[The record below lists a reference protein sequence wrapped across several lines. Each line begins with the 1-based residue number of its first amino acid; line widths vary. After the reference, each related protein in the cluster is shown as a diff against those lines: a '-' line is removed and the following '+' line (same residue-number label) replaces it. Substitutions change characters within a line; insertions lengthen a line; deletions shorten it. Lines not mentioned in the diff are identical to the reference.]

1 MRRSK
6 TFKFGCFMLLSIF
19 LVIMSA
25 CSSEESSSTDKKAK
39 EDKNDKNL
47 IVALTGEANSLDP
60 HNTTDTA
67 SKQIYSV
74 VAETLVSLNE
84 NGELEPLLAKSWE
97 KSEDG
102 KTWTFQL
109 QEGVEFTDGTPFN
122 AEAVKINFERVTNEE
137 NKLARYPL
145 LGPYLDSITIN
156 GDYEVVFH
164 LNSPVG
170 PFLNILAFPSGN
182 NIISPKTIEEGIEAI
197 KTKPIGTG
205 PYKIKHWSPGSD
217 TIFEANPNY
226 WGGTPP
232 LEQITFKVVPENASR
247 VLMLETGEAD
257 LIADVPPTDIE
268 RLNNSGDTKVKSI
281 EINRTLYVG
290 INNSVA
296 PFDKAEV
303 RQALNYAIDRGALT
317 NDLYE
322 GRVKKSTA
330 IVSSKDEMY
339 SDAGSYPYDVEK
351 AKELLKQ
358 AGVKE
363 GTKVRIVAAGNA
375 VRDHK
380 AGQFVQTSLQLL
392 GFDVEF
398 QVLELN
404 DYLKTLDD
412 PSKYDLFLR
421 GGIAN
426 TNDAYD
432 VLRDSF
438 YSTSKFNY
446 ARYSNPNIDKAIE
459 EGAIEPNVENRKK
472 IYEEAFKEIKE
483 DAPWIFLYED
493 TVHIGMRKN
502 VEDLIVPPTHLW
514 NYTKVH
520 K

>member
-1 MRRSK
+1 MGRNK
-6 TFKFGCFMLLSIF
+6 TFRKVCFLLLA
-19 LVIMSA
+19 LVVVMMSA
-25 CSSEESSSTDKKAK
+25 CSSKESSAP
-39 EDKNDKNL
+39 EGKNKSL
-47 IVALTGEANSLDP
+47 VVALTGEANSLDP

-74 VAETLVSLNE
+74 VAETLVGLDAD
-84 NGELEPLLAKSWE
+84 GQIVPLLAKSWK

-109 QEGVEFTDGTPFN
+109 QEGVKFTDGTPFN

-145 LGPYLDSITIN
+145 LGPYLESITTN

-164 LNSPVG
+164 LNNPVG

-182 NIISPKTIEEGIEAI
+182 NIISPKVISQGIEAI
-197 KTKPIGTG
+197 KKNPIGTG

-217 TIFEANPNY
+217 TIFEANKDY
-226 WGGTPP
+226 WGGKPK
-232 LEQITFKVVPENASR
+232 LDQITFKVVPENASR

-268 RLNNSGDTKVKSI
+268 RLNKGKDTKVESI
-281 EINRTLYVG
+281 EINRTVYVG
-290 INNSVA
+290 INNTVA
-296 PFDKAEV
+296 PFNKPEV
-303 RQALNYAIDRGALT
+303 RQALNYAIDKNALT

-322 GRVKKSTA
+322 GRVK
-330 IVSSKDEMY
+330 VSSAMVSQKDGMY
-339 SDAGSYPYDVEK
+339 SNAGTYHYDLEK
-351 AKELLKQ
+351 AKEMLIN

-363 GTKVRIVAAGNA
+363 GMKVRLVAAGNA

-380 AGQFVQTSLQLL
+380 AGQYVQTSLQQL

-398 QVLELN
+398 QMLELN

-432 VLRDSF
+432 ILKDSF
-438 YSTSKFNY
+438 FSTSKYNY
-446 ARYSNPNIDKAIE
+446 ARYVNPDVDKLIE
-459 EGAIEPNVENRKK
+459 EGSIESNMDNRKK
-472 IYEEAFKEIKE
+472 IYEKAFKQIWS

-502 VEDLIVPPTHLW
+502 VKGLIVPPTHLW
-514 NYTKVH
+514 NFSKVE
-520 K
+520 KE

>member
-1 MRRSK
+1 MRKNKTSK
-6 TFKFGCFMLLSIF
+6 FFWFMLLSVF

-25 CSSEESSSTDKKAK
+25 CSDEKSSSTEKKGK
-39 EDKNDKNL
+39 EEDKIL
-47 IVALTGEANSLDP
+47 TVALTGEANSLDP

-74 VAETLVSLNE
+74 FAETLVSLNE
-84 NGELEPLLAKSWE
+84 KGGIEPLLAKSWE

-102 KTWTFQL
+102 KTWTFKL

-145 LGPYLDSITIN
+145 LGPYLDSITTN

-164 LNSPVG
+164 LKNPVG

-182 NIISPKTIEEGIEAI
+182 NIISPKTIEAGMDAI
-197 KTKPIGTG
+197 KTNPVGTG

-217 TIFEANPNY
+217 TVFEANPKY
-226 WGGTPP
+226 WGGTPK
-232 LEQITFKVVPENASR
+232 LDQIIFKVVPENASR
-247 VLMLETGEAD
+247 VLMLETGEVD
-257 LIADVPPTDIE
+257 IIADVPPTDIE
-268 RLNNSGDTKVKSI
+268 RINKSDDTKVRSI

-296 PFDKAEV
+296 PFDKPEV
-303 RQALNYAIDRGALT
+303 RQALNYAIDRKALT
-317 NDLYE
+317 KDLYE
-322 GRVKKSTA
+322 GRVKESTA
-330 IVSSKDEMY
+330 IVSSKDQMY
-339 SDAGSYPYDVEK
+339 SNAGSYPYDLEK
-351 AKELLKQ
+351 AKELLKK

-363 GTKVRIVAAGNA
+363 GMKVRMVAAGNA

-380 AGQFVQTSLQLL
+380 AGQFVQTSLELL
-392 GFDVEF
+392 GFDVEL

-438 YSTSKFNY
+438 FSTSKYNY
-446 ARYSNPNIDKAIE
+446 ARYVNPNIDQAIE
-459 EGAIEPNVENRKK
+459 GGAIEPSVENRKK
-472 IYEEAFKEIKE
+472 IYDKAFKEIKE

-493 TVHIGMRKN
+493 TVHIGMREN
-502 VEDLIVPPTHLW
+502 VEDLIVTPTHLW
-514 NYTKVH
+514 NFSKV
-520 K
+520 KK